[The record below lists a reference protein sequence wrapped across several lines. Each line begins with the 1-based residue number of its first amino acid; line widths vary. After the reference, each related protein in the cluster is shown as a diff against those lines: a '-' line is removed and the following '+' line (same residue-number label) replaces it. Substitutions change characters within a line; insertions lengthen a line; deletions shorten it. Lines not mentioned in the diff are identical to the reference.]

1 MTQQSK
7 GRTIHY
13 TEDLRLLRQIQ
24 TDQLEDL
31 RVLCTYAEYC
41 IGVQSVGIDQ
51 DEASAF
57 KENLSK
63 IAMRQEKRYKDVD
76 ATVAQNFKAVRKDET
91 ADDTFVVYGKKIRAL
106 ESGLRT
112 SRLFLTDVVDTLQQR
127 SGKNTR
133 VADRLGYFE
142 KRSME
147 LEAEMLLLQEQTAK
161 LY

>member
-1 MTQQSK
+1 MAQQSK